1 MYIMPFKFNKE
12 LWEFGKNLEDAIKP
26 DLEKSFNCSL
36 SRSDDIFDVMDFRDN
51 ENQIAVEIKG
61 RKCPSTQYK
70 DTIITRGKID
80 TAWKLNDVGWK
91 VYLIF
96 IFTDKTLYHQIT
108 GEESWKVKLTGTN
121 NIEHFLLPVSE
132 LKEFEEDSEK

>member
-1 MYIMPFKFNKE
+1 MPKFNKE
-12 LWEFGKNLEDAIKP
+12 LWEFGTKLEDAIKP
-26 DLEKSFNCSL
+26 QLEEKFKCEL
-36 SRSDDIFDVMDFRDN
+36 GRSDDIFDVIDFRDN
-51 ENQIAVEIKG
+51 ENKIAVEIKG
-61 RKCPSTQYK
+61 RRCPSTQYK

-80 TAWKLNDVGWK
+80 TGWKLNDLGWK

-121 NIEHFLLPVSE
+121 NIEHFLLPISE
-132 LKEFEEDSEK
+132 LKEFDEDSEK

>member
-1 MYIMPFKFNKE
+1 MPKFNKE
-12 LWEFGKNLEDAIKP
+12 LWEFGTKLEDAIKP
-26 DLEKSFNCSL
+26 QLEEKFNCEL
-36 SRSDDIFDVMDFRDN
+36 GRSDDIFDVIDFRDN
-51 ENQIAVEIKG
+51 ENKIAVEIKG
-61 RKCPSTQYK
+61 RRCPSTQYK

-80 TAWKLNDVGWK
+80 TGWKLNDLGWK

-121 NIEHFLLPVSE
+121 NIEHFLLPISE
-132 LKEFEEDSEK
+132 LKEFDEDSEK